1 MNSFIYECG
10 VSIDSMNSRRERK
23 KIQVKKTISDIAL
36 KLFMTKGFTDTTVA
50 EIMEEADLGTGTFY
64 NYFQSKEDVL
74 KYCLTEK
81 IDEARHILEAI
92 QQSPRGPSQKL
103 SEILLAAGK
112 NFEDN
117 RQLINLYMQFH
128 RQNHHARRKS
138 PHGPVFKEILV
149 GVVAEGQEKGEF
161 RKDVPTEII
170 IEMFMGILRST
181 ITSSLETPF
190 RDNLMHK
197 LNIFLEGLAVK
208 VKESTTGGN

>member
-1 MNSFIYECG
+1 M
-10 VSIDSMNSRRERK
+10 DSMNSRRERK
-23 KIQVKKTISDIAL
+23 KIQVKKTISGIAL
-36 KLFMTKGFTDTTVA
+36 KLFLAKGFTDTTVA

-74 KYCLTEK
+74 KYCLAEK
-81 IDEARHILEAI
+81 INEARHILEAI

-117 RQLINLYMQFH
+117 RQLIDLYMQFH
-128 RQNHHARRKS
+128 RQNHPAGRQS
-138 PHGPVFKEILV
+138 PHGPVFKDILV

-161 RKDVPTEII
+161 RKDIPTEII
-170 IEMFMGILRST
+170 IEMFMGLLQST
-181 ITSSLETPF
+181 ITSSLDTPF
-190 RDNLMHK
+190 MDNLMHK

-208 VKESTTGGN
+208 SK

>member
-1 MNSFIYECG
+1 MG
-10 VSIDSMNSRRERK
+10 SMNSRRERK
-23 KIQVKKTISDIAL
+23 KIQVKKNISDIAL
-36 KLFMTKGFTDTTVA
+36 KLFLTKGFTDTTVA

-74 KYCLTEK
+74 KYCLAEK
-81 IDEARHILEAI
+81 INEARHILEAI
-92 QQSPRGPSQKL
+92 QQSHRGPSQKL

-128 RQNHHARRKS
+128 RQNHARRQS
-138 PHGPVFKEILV
+138 PHGPIFKEILV
-149 GVVAEGQEKGEF
+149 GVVVEGQEKGEF
-161 RKDVPTEII
+161 RKDIPTAII
-170 IEMFMGILRST
+170 IEMFMGLLQST

-190 RDNLMHK
+190 MDNLMHK

-208 VKESTTGGN
+208 SIESDTGSNKV